1 MNDPILQMQQKELEI
16 KEMEAQRRMQ
26 SEMGRL
32 QLDSQKAAA
41 KVELDQQR
49 LRQQLD
55 IEEGKL
61 AARIAEHQS
70 ADQIEGLKAGI
81 QIAKDALD
89 GE

>member
-1 MNDPILQMQQKELEI
+1 
-16 KEMEAQRRMQ
+16 MEAQRRMQ

-70 ADQIEGLKAGI
+70 TDQIEGLKAGI